1 MASIGLVRRIAMKRQ
16 QFRNNNRVI
25 RAAVRDCEWLK
36 MSLQLN
42 RFAAMRLRL
51 PPKQAMVR
59 HLQTTKQEAL
69 FRALAGGAR
78 PGCGSGSAPSRRTR
92 VRPRAD
98 SDSCRGAETAEA
110 AMARTASHRRR
121 PQRGDFCGG
130 ASAPP

>member
-69 FRALAGGAR
+69 FRALAGGRAAWLR
-78 PGCGSGSAPSRRTR
+78 FRKRALEALSFVVAQKRTLN
-92 VRPRAD
+92 V
-98 SDSCRGAETAEA
+98 
-110 AMARTASHRRR
+110 
-121 PQRGDFCGG
+121 
-130 ASAPP
+130 